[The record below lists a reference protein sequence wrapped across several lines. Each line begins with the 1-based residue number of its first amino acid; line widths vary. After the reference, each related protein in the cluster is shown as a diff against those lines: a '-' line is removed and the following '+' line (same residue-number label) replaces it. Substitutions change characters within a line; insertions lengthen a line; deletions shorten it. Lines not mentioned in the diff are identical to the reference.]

1 MCDLLERYVAFLN
14 NYIKLYATDFDWIY
28 EDYRD
33 INRKEKTDYFNNK
46 LNMLP
51 IHEQLS
57 KLNIKNNQMEF
68 DATAFYPSAIWDSD
82 SVYGKIESVIH
93 YT

>member
-1 MCDLLERYVAFLN
+1 
-14 NYIKLYATDFDWIY
+14 
-28 EDYRD
+28 
-33 INRKEKTDYFNNK
+33 
-46 LNMLP
+46 MLP